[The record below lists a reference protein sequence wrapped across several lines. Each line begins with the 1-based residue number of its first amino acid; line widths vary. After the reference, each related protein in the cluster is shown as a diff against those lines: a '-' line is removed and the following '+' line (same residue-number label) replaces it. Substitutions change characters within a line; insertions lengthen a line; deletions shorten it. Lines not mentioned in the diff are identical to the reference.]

1 MKKILVLITYL
12 LVSSMAY
19 SEEPN
24 TLVIKLR
31 DGNINTYFLSEKP
44 TVTFPNGDVVISN
57 GTINTRYMRSE
68 VERFYFIFDDG
79 SDIGTVSLN
88 NVAFYFLDGKNIQIS
103 GLKKNTVVSVYT
115 LDGKNISTQ
124 KSDGTDSITVSLGNL
139 PNGVYIISYNKL
151 VEL

>member
-88 NVAFYFLDGKNIQIS
+88 NVAFYFLDGKNI
-103 GLKKNTVVSVYT
+103 
-115 LDGKNISTQ
+115 STQ

-139 PNGVYIISYNKL
+139 PNGVYIISYNNRSIKIKI
-151 VEL
+151 

>member
-103 GLKKNTVVSVYT
+103 GLKKNTVVKEYHFSGSRQEIRERAAT
-115 LDGKNISTQ
+115 EGFALLRRCLLEFFSMLTFGGK
-124 KSDGTDSITVSLGNL
+124 
-139 PNGVYIISYNKL
+139 
-151 VEL
+151 E